1 MATAGFSL
9 VAPAQAAAPPHDVET
24 REMLCEKCCELGLR
38 VAQEALNAFS
48 AQLAALPRPQRQE
61 FLGKCTISC
70 GPIAESSLL
79 EYLFCGV
86 PLAHLLAL
94 LPTTFEREPRV
105 IITGKIFR
113 HLKLFVE
120 QNEQLLEGVATDSNS
135 LKHIAQEVERGIY
148 NCVIQ
153 ECQAQG
159 DSIMRS
165 WGDQAFV
172 GRYSARSSVI
182 LDHINPESD
191 IVLKYKPDLALSIM
205 KGTIDFK
212 KVGTLRA
219 IDICPEAFRT
229 EAEIIQLRKQQKV
242 KKRVTEMWTCP
253 GCKARK
259 STYREVQDR
268 SADEPPSIYCKCMVC
283 HMRFKAA

>member
-1 MATAGFSL
+1 MSFV
-9 VAPAQAAAPPHDVET
+9 VAPPSGGMVLPAADAVET
-24 REMLCEKCCELGLR
+24 RKVLREKCCELGLK
-38 VAQEALNAFS
+38 VKQEAFDAF
-48 AQLAALPRPQRQE
+48 ATQLSSLQRPQCQD
-61 FLGKCTISC
+61 FLGKCTIPC

-86 PLAHLLAL
+86 QLGLLL
-94 LPTTFEREPRV
+94 SMLPSIVERQPREV
-105 IITGKIFR
+105 ITGKIFR
-113 HLKLFVE
+113 HLKMFVAR
-120 QNEQLLEGVATDSNS
+120 NERALEGVATDPNS
-135 LKHIAQEVERGIY
+135 LKHVAQEVERSIY

-165 WGDQAFV
+165 WEDQAFV
-172 GRYSARSSVI
+172 GRYSARSCVI

-191 IVLKYKPDLALSIM
+191 IVLKYKPDLAMSIM

-212 KVGTLRA
+212 RVGTLRA

-268 SADEPPSIYCKCMVC
+268 SPDEPPSIYCKCMVC